1 MIDAKEGRDV
11 AIADVVGAYLL
22 ANMEDYVLLRLT
34 GEPVETMRGIG
45 EEYKQYMTVEKGK
58 KLLYLRLK
66 KALYGCMQ
74 SAILWYDTFNGC
86 LEEIGFKLNRYNPR
100 AANKTIDGNQYT
112 ICWYVDATKISHV
125 DKHVVSKIISEIEGR
140 FGKMVVTRGKSHNF
154 VGMDV
159 VFKDNGTDEILM
171 KDYIN
176 ECFEAYGEPVN
187 RSASTPSKHDL
198 FLSEGSIPLEEE
210 KKEVFH
216 HIVGKSSYVS
226 KRARVDIEL
235 TVSYL
240 CTRVSRSTE
249 EDWKKLGRLLH
260 YLHDTID
267 MPRIIGA
274 GGAMDILHTYVD
286 ASYAIHEDMKG
297 HTEGIMIMGLGII
310 QGKAIKQE
318 LNAKIST
325 EVESIDASDYIPW
338 TAWVKW
344 L

>member
-1 MIDAKEGRDV
+1 M
-11 AIADVVGAYLL
+11 
-22 ANMEDYVLLRLT
+22 
-34 GEPVETMRGIG
+34 
-45 EEYKQYMTVEKGK
+45 
-58 KLLYLRLK
+58 
-66 KALYGCMQ
+66 
-74 SAILWYDTFNGC
+74 
-86 LEEIGFKLNRYNPR
+86 
-100 AANKTIDGNQYT
+100 NKSSN
-112 ICWYVDATKISHV
+112 
-125 DKHVVSKIISEIEGR
+125 ISE
-140 FGKMVVTRGKSHNF
+140 
-154 VGMDV
+154 
-159 VFKDNGTDEILM
+159 
-171 KDYIN
+171 
-176 ECFEAYGEPVN
+176 
-187 RSASTPSKHDL
+187 KHGL